1 MGDMTRRATLLSML
15 VLLGLAAACQDA
27 TSVQAPAGTPLET
40 RDPNAAAQRPAFA
53 GQTRAPGVTAKV
65 AFKVTVLTRGLKLP
79 WAVEPLPDGALLVTE
94 KVGTMRIVSATGQVG
109 PPLAG
114 LPKVDARAQGG
125 LLDVALGPNFATD
138 RQIYWTFTEPRG
150 GGLNGTSLAR
160 GVLSTDRTRVEQV
173 KVILQSLPAFDGVL
187 HFGSRIAFGPDGK
200 LYMTLGERSN
210 PEMRPY
216 AQRPDSHLGKVL
228 RVNPDGTAP
237 ADNPLVGQPGARP
250 EIWSLGHRN
259 VQAAAFDA
267 QGRLWVAEMGTRG
280 GDELNL
286 IGKGKNYGWPLVAYG
301 EEYSGQPIEG
311 SVTDRPGFEQPAY
324 YWDPVIAPS
333 GAQFYTGAAFPAWQ
347 GSLFIGALRERRLV
361 RLVIKNDRVVGE
373 EHLLVD
379 REQRIR
385 DVKQGPDGALYVVTD
400 QSDGELWKISPP

>member
-1 MGDMTRRATLLSML
+1 ML
-15 VLLGLAAACQDA
+15 ALLGLTAACRDA
-27 TSVQAPAGTPLET
+27 TSVQAAPAGMPLET

-53 GQTRAPGVTAKV
+53 GQTRAPGVAAKV
-65 AFKVTVLTRGLKLP
+65 AFKVTVLTRALNTP

-94 KVGTMRIVSATGQVG
+94 KVGAMRIVSATGTVG
-109 PPLAG
+109 PALAG
-114 LPKVDARAQGG
+114 LPAVDARAQGG

-138 RQIYWTFTEPRG
+138 RQIFWTFTEARG
-150 GGLNGTSLAR
+150 GGLNATSLAS
-160 GVLSTDRTRVEQV
+160 GVLSADRTRIEQA
-173 KVILQSLPAFDGVL
+173 KVILRSLPAFDGVL

-210 PEMRPY
+210 PEMRPH

-228 RVNPDGTAP
+228 RVNLDGSAP
-237 ADNPLVGQPGARP
+237 ADNPLVGQPGAKP

-259 VQAAAFDA
+259 VQAAAFDP
-267 QGRLWVAEMGTRG
+267 QGRLWIAEMGTRG

-311 SVTDRPGFEQPAY
+311 SLTDRPGFEQPVY

-347 GSLFIGALRERRLV
+347 GSLFLGALRERRLV
-361 RLVIKNDRVVGE
+361 RLVIQNNRVVGE

-400 QSDGELWKISPP
+400 QSAGELWKISPP

>member
-1 MGDMTRRATLLSML
+1 
-15 VLLGLAAACQDA
+15 
-27 TSVQAPAGTPLET
+27 
-40 RDPNAAAQRPAFA
+40 
-53 GQTRAPGVTAKV
+53 
-65 AFKVTVLTRGLKLP
+65 
-79 WAVEPLPDGALLVTE
+79 
-94 KVGTMRIVSATGQVG
+94 
-109 PPLAG
+109 
-114 LPKVDARAQGG
+114 
-125 LLDVALGPNFATD
+125 
-138 RQIYWTFTEPRG
+138 
-150 GGLNGTSLAR
+150 
-160 GVLSTDRTRVEQV
+160 
-173 KVILQSLPAFDGVL
+173 VILRSLPAFDGVL

-210 PEMRPY
+210 PEMRPH

-228 RVNPDGTAP
+228 RVNLDGSAP
-237 ADNPLVGQPGARP
+237 GDNPLVGQPGAKP

-259 VQAAAFDA
+259 VQAAAFDP
-267 QGRLWVAEMGTRG
+267 QGRLWIAEMGTRG

-311 SVTDRPGFEQPAY
+311 SLTDRPGFEQPVY

-347 GSLFIGALRERRLV
+347 GSLFLGALRERRLV
-361 RLVIKNDRVVGE
+361 RLVIQNNRVVGE

-400 QSDGELWKISPP
+400 QSAGELWKISPP